1 MTESSGPISE
11 RRLETTST
19 PQSGFVF
26 GTAQLGMEYGRVNF
40 AGKPTEKA
48 AVEMLRYAIAHGITA
63 VDTARAYGDAER
75 LIGEALTGHRR
86 SQTRVITKLDISNID
101 KDASESEV
109 RKSVDASVDASCR
122 ALRTDKL
129 DTLLLHEWA
138 HRHTWRGAAWRRV
151 REHQVD
157 GKVSFLGAS
166 VYYPHEAL
174 AALADPGIQDLQI
187 PMNILDWRWR
197 DFGRAVNRRSDVIV
211 HARSALLQ
219 GILPH
224 PPEIW
229 PVVCDFNNA
238 ECAEKLRALTN
249 KFRRKSVA
257 DLCLAYVRS
266 LPWISGVVV
275 GCETFDQLNQN
286 LQLFSRP
293 KLSSA
298 EICEL
303 ELTLPKA
310 PEELLNPA
318 KWKSFKQKAAYAS

>member
-11 RRLETTST
+11 SCLKITTTSH
-19 PQSGFVF
+19 GAFVV
-26 GTAQLGMEYGRVNF
+26 GTAQLGMEYGRINF

-48 AVEMLRYAIAHGITA
+48 AVEMLRYAIAHGIAA

-86 SQTRVITKLDISNID
+86 SQTHVITKLDLSNID
-101 KDASESEV
+101 EEASESEV

-122 ALRTDKL
+122 ALRTEKL
-129 DTLLLHEWA
+129 DTLLLHDWV
-138 HRHTWRGAAWRRV
+138 HRHTWRGAAWQRV
-151 REHQVD
+151 REHQVE
-157 GKVSFLGAS
+157 GKISLLGAS

-174 AALADPGIQDLQI
+174 AALADPEIQHLQI

-197 DFGRAVNRRSDVIV
+197 DFGRAVNQRSDVVV

-219 GILPH
+219 GVLAH

-229 PVVCDFNNA
+229 PVVRDFNNA
-238 ECAEKLRALTN
+238 ECAKKLRGLTN
-249 KFRRKSVA
+249 KFGRKSVA

-266 LPWISGVVV
+266 LRWITGVVV
-275 GCETFDQLNQN
+275 GCDTLQQLEEN

-293 KLSSA
+293 ELSA
-298 EICEL
+298 EEIHEL
-303 ELTLPKA
+303 EHALPKA

-318 KWKSFKQKAAYAS
+318 KWKQKAAYAS